1 MARVNTKDRTSRAI
15 FDLVRLLFVA
25 TARANVDPASVAA
38 EASGDTTITVTGALL
53 GDFVLLSM
61 ETDRI
66 TGVNAA
72 IHAFV
77 SAADTVTLHVTNNT
91 VAAGAAIDIAATNM
105 QVTVLRRG

>member
-1 MARVNTKDRTSRAI
+1 MARANIKDKTARAI
-15 FDLVRLLFVA
+15 FDLLRLVFVA
-25 TARANVDPASVAA
+25 TARAAVDPASVAA
-38 EASGDTTITVTGALL
+38 EASGDTTISVPGALL

-61 ETDRI
+61 ETDRL

-91 VAAGAAIDIAATNM
+91 VAAGAAIDIASTSM
-105 QVTVLRRG
+105 QVTVFRRG